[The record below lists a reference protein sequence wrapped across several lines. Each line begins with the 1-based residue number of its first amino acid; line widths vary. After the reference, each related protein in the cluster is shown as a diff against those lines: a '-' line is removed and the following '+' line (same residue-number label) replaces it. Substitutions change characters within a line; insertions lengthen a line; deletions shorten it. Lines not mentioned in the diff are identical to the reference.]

1 MKKTVQEAIKG
12 CMEERAITQQ
22 KLAEKANMK
31 TAQEIH
37 SLLRAKNGIRS
48 HKLRDLLDAMGYDL
62 VIRDRVNDTEV
73 VLGK

>member
-1 MKKTVQEAIKG
+1 
-12 CMEERAITQQ
+12 
-22 KLAEKANMK
+22 MK
-31 TAQEIH
+31 TAQEIQ

-48 HKLRDLLDAMGYDL
+48 DKLIDLLDAMGYDL